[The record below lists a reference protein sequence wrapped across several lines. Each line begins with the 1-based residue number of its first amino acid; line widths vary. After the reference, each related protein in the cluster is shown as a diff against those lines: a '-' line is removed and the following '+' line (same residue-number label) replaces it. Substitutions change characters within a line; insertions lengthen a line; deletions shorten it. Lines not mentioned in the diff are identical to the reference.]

1 MVNESDNLPGE
12 IPETLSLT
20 SLRLWDYFGAFKP
33 VTIPRTPLFVLLVA
47 TIAAGA
53 DKTPPTYQK
62 GTITGWDTRID
73 VRNGANNTRSYRHTR
88 VYELKATGLI
98 YEIDDCDAFQ
108 AGQFSAGQIV
118 DYRVDDADPNDLR
131 IYVRRENG
139 KEYKCKMEG
148 ARIIESDKI
157 DPIPAAH

>member
-1 MVNESDNLPGE
+1 MKP
-12 IPETLSLT
+12 LT
-20 SLRLWDYFGAFKP
+20 IS
-33 VTIPRTPLFVLLVA
+33 RTALFVLLVA
-47 TIAAGA
+47 TIAVGT
-53 DKTPPTYQK
+53 DKTLPTYQK

-88 VYELKATGLI
+88 VYELRASELI

-108 AGQFSAGQIV
+108 AGQFSAGQVV
-118 DYRVDDADPNDLR
+118 DYRVDDADKNDLR

-139 KEYKCKMEG
+139 REYKCKMEG

-157 DPIPAAH
+157 DPITAAH